1 MGRPDDETR
10 FAFGENW
17 ARFLQGLSEE
27 RIAEAE
33 RSLVEMVGREAVAG
47 RTWLDAGSGSG
58 LFSLAAARL
67 GASRLHAFDYDP
79 QSVACTRELRARSG
93 VADDRWTVE
102 QGDVLDGAY
111 VAGLGRFDVVY
122 SWGVLHH
129 TGHLWTAFDRAVSAV
144 APGGLL
150 FVAIYNDQGR
160 RSRAWRAVKR
170 TYNRLPG
177 PLRLPY
183 TVAVMGPRELAGF
196 ARQTLRGQPGAYV
209 RRWTEY
215 QSTRGMSRWHDIV
228 DWIGGYPF
236 EVAAPELV
244 IERAQ
249 AAGFVPERLVLAGR
263 GLGCNQFVFRRV

>member
-1 MGRPDDETR
+1 MGPPDDETR

-102 QGDVLDGAY
+102 RGDVLDGAY
-111 VAGLGRFDVVY
+111 VAGLGRFDIVY

-160 RSRAWRAVKR
+160 RSRVWHAAKR

-183 TVAVMGPRELAGF
+183 TIAVMGPRELAGF
-196 ARQTLRGQPGAYV
+196 ARQTLRGHPGAYV

-244 IERAQ
+244 IERAR

-263 GLGCNQFVFRRV
+263 GLGCNQFVFRRA

>member
-1 MGRPDDETR
+1 MSSPEDETR

-17 ARFLQGLSEE
+17 ARFLKGLSEE

-33 RSLVEMVGREAVAG
+33 RSLEEMVGREAVAG

-79 QSVACTRELRARSG
+79 QSVACTRELRSRAG
-93 VADDRWTVE
+93 VPDDRWAVE
-102 QGDVLDGAY
+102 RGDVLDGTY
-111 VAGLGRFDVVY
+111 VAGLGQFDLVY

-129 TGHLWTAFDRAVSAV
+129 TGKLWAAFDHAAAAV
-144 APGGLL
+144 APDGLL
-150 FVAIYNDQGR
+150 FVAIYNDQGW
-160 RSRAWRAVKR
+160 RSRAWRAAKR
-170 TYNRLPG
+170 TYNRLPRR
-177 PLRLPY
+177 LQLPY
-183 TVAVMGPRELAGF
+183 AIAVMGPRELAGF
-196 ARQTLRGQPGAYV
+196 AKQTLQGHPGAYV

-244 IERAQ
+244 VERAR
-249 AAGFVPERLVLAGR
+249 AAGFVVERQVLAGR
-263 GLGCNQFVFRRV
+263 GLGCNQFVFRRA